1 MWGLAQGKEGRSQ
14 LASEG
19 QLEQLRVVN
28 KEREGTRQA
37 SRQSQHPHPAQ
48 PSLAASAKTAPALT
62 V

>member
-19 QLEQLRVVN
+19 QLEQLRVN
-28 KEREGTRQA
+28 KDGEGTRQA
-37 SRQSQHPHPAQ
+37 RRQSQRPHPAQ